1 MKSIFINYGLL
12 QVFVYFLKSPL
23 YYNNSKNIQK
33 LIKCDDNIYNIVM
46 LSPTSVNH
54 FHLITWPITN
64 LKILQKLLCDNNG
77 LSHSPQNI

>member
-46 LSPTSVNH
+46 LSPTSA
-54 FHLITWPITN
+54 
-64 LKILQKLLCDNNG
+64 
-77 LSHSPQNI
+77 